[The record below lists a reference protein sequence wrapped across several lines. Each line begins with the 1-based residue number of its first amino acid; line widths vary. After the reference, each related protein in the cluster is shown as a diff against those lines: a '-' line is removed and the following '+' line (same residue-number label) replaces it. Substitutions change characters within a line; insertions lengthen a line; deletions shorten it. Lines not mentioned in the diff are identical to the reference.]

1 MMGTTTDRQH
11 EGANRQSSPE
21 KSLVLESMH
30 SEKNNDEEIRNNS
43 QKEAEPQNFHLRA
56 SKIEQEAPLKSNRSN
71 KSGKTPRNELQGAIG
86 TPNTQNMNP
95 TMASIQKD
103 ASRPNTNYQSIRAGD
118 EDGEVNILQHH
129 ELQEGDKAN

>member
-21 KSLVLESMH
+21 KSLVLESI

-71 KSGKTPRNELQGAIG
+71 KSDKTPKNDFQGAIG
-86 TPNTQNMNP
+86 TRNAQNMNP
-95 TMASIQKD
+95 TMASI
-103 ASRPNTNYQSIRAGD
+103 
-118 EDGEVNILQHH
+118 
-129 ELQEGDKAN
+129 